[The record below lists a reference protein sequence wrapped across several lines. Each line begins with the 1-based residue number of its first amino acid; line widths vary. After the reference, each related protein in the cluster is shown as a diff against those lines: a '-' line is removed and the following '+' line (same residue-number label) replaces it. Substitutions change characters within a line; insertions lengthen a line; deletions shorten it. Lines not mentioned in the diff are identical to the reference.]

1 MTDTIKKLYSSEQM
15 QQAFSYIKND
25 EEHTLQ
31 QQLELV
37 QIPACYNCEKDRA
50 LRFREM
56 IEAEGYET
64 YMDDAWNVYTRICG
78 TGNGP
83 TLYVSA
89 HLDTVFSMDTPLDIR
104 REGNVISVPGIA
116 DDTRGLAE
124 ILCLLR
130 TIREANLKPVGDI
143 IIGGDVGEESL
154 GDLRGVKQ
162 FFKEN
167 KDQVDAFVSI
177 DAACPVLCYGGTGSY
192 RYKITFRGPGGHSFT
207 AFGLVNPIHAMGR
220 AIAYISEIRTCENPK
235 ATFSVGVVEGGTSV
249 NAIPSACS
257 MLVDMRSDDKDA
269 LDSLERQFLA
279 CLNKAVQDEN
289 DRWIEERKW
298 KCGSIGKFDT
308 DARIIM
314 SVEKIGDRPV
324 GHQPEDFDIV
334 PYVAEAFEI
343 CGISPDYMPS
353 GSTDANV
360 PLSLGIPAVTI
371 AGGGFGG
378 NGHALSEYYD
388 CTDAYKGLQKNLL
401 VIFNLIGLNGVS
413 DPKIPK
419 RCSK

>member
-1 MTDTIKKLYSSEQM
+1 MTENIKKLFSSEPIKS
-15 QQAFSYIKND
+15 AFAYIKND

-37 QIPACYNCEKDRA
+37 QIPSCYNCEKDRA
-50 LRFREM
+50 LHFRSM

-64 YMDDAWNVYTRICG
+64 YMDDAWNVYTVIRG

-89 HLDTVFSMDTPLDIR
+89 HLDTVFPMETPLEITR
-104 REGNVISVPGIA
+104 KGNIISVPGIA

-130 TIREANLKPVGDI
+130 AIREAQLKPVGDI

-154 GDLRGVKQ
+154 GDLRGMKH

-167 KDQVDAFVSI
+167 RDRVDAFVSI

-192 RYKITFRGPGGHSFT
+192 RYKITFHGPGGHSYN

-220 AIAYISEIRTCENPK
+220 AIAYISEIRTQENPK
-235 ATFSVGVVEGGTSV
+235 ATFSVGVVEGGTSI
-249 NAIPSACS
+249 NAIPSACN

-269 LDSLERQFLA
+269 LISVEKEFLTCLE
-279 CLNKAVQDEN
+279 KAVQDEN

-298 KCGSIGKFDT
+298 KQGSIGKFDT
-308 DARIIM
+308 EARIIM
-314 SVEKIGDRPV
+314 DIKKIGDRPV
-324 GHQPEDFDIV
+324 GHQPKDYDIV

-343 CGISPDYMPS
+343 CGITPDYMPS

-378 NGHALSEYYD
+378 NGHALNEYYD
-388 CTDAYKGLQKNLL
+388 CTDAYKGVQKNLL
-401 VIFNLIGLNGVS
+401 VLFNLIGLSGVS
-413 DPKIPK
+413 EPQIPK
-419 RCSK
+419 R